1 MFWRITSSILMPA
14 LATSVWAIELNP
26 ECHKLYEMFN
36 LPNLSYEDVGKI
48 ADKMHEN
55 TCWPVLQG
63 VTIQVASAEPEPPVI
78 TSCSELASLITKASE
93 DVVRMYGITQLTRAD
108 CRKSFFR
115 DEEGRLN
122 WLGRRQPDE
131 YFYRACGPLVGATT
145 EQVYPTTPD
154 APVQV
159 LSCLGTVRFT
169 DGDGW
174 RYFYLERFPD
184 GEEYWGFRAF

>member
-1 MFWRITSSILMPA
+1 MFRRIASSILMPA

-63 VTIQVASAEPEPPVI
+63 VEI
-78 TSCSELASLITKASE
+78 TPSSHAKLTAATACDELASVITKASE
-93 DVVRMYGITQLTRAD
+93 DVVRMYGITQLSRAD
-108 CRKSFFR
+108 CRKSFFK
-115 DEEGRLN
+115 DEQGRLN

-131 YFYRACGPLVGATT
+131 YFYKACGPLLDATT
-145 EQVYPTTPD
+145 EGLHPTTPG

-159 LSCLGTVRFT
+159 LSCLGTVRFVSSN
-169 DGDGW
+169 DEW

-184 GEEYWGFRAF
+184 GEEYWGFR